1 MPQGQLLW
9 YVSLQAISMLCICI
23 CVQIATEASVLWAL
37 DQDTFKKTVMSSAMK
52 QRERHEKFLETVSIL
67 GGLLPYERMT
77 VADALK
83 ERTFPAGA
91 AVLNEG
97 DLGSQFYI
105 IERGEV
111 KCTKKGVASEVSPRL
126 GPGAYFGER
135 ALLTNE
141 ARAATVTAVTDVVCQ
156 MLDRETFQRILGPLE
171 DTFRRNMQV
180 YAQYKDMVPA
190 ERSEGKEAAEGKG
203 QD

>member
-1 MPQGQLLW
+1 MQT
-9 YVSLQAISMLCICI
+9 
-23 CVQIATEASVLWAL
+23 ATEATTLWAL
-37 DQDTFKKTVMSSAMK
+37 DQDTFKKTVMSSTMR

-67 GGLLPYERMT
+67 GGLTPYERMT

-83 ERTFPAGA
+83 ERTFPAGTT
-91 AVLNEG
+91 VLQEG
-97 DLGSQFYI
+97 DVGSEFYI
-105 IERGEV
+105 IENGEV
-111 KCTKKGVASEVSPRL
+111 KCTKKNVASEVSPRL

-156 MLDRETFQRILGPLE
+156 MLDRDTFQRILGPLE

-180 YAQYKDMVPA
+180 YAQYKDVLPA
-190 ERSEGKEAAEGKG
+190 GLSEGKSAAEGKG
-203 QD
+203 HE